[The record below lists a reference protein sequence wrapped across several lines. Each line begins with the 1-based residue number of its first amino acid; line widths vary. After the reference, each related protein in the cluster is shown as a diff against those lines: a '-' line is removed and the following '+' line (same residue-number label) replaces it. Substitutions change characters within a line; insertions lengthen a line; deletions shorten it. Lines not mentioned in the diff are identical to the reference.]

1 MTWVAVA
8 VAGGTIVG
16 GLLSSNAQENAA
28 NTAAGAQM
36 QASQLGIAEQRRQF
50 DFIQHLLAPY
60 VSAGTGALSAQQNL
74 LGLNGAAQ
82 QASAIAGIQHGPQFQ
97 SMLRQGQTS
106 ILQNASATGGLR
118 GGNTEAALGQFSP
131 MLLSQLI
138 QQQLGQYGG
147 LAGIGRERRGRHRQR
162 RDADRATTSPRCSGS
177 RARRRP
183 ARRWPRARRSR
194 TCTARSAA
202 GWASSPAWAAS
213 ATSAAA
219 AAALRRVDGWPDGE
233 RRPRRRR
240 PRGVLRHG
248 RHRRIRPRP
257 ELRPSGHQSQRR
269 DRAGAPGGLRHPG
282 RADATAGPAARA
294 GAAGAAAAGP
304 DEFRRQAEPDR
315 GRLCRDHGRGTRN
328 SPTASRRRTTSWIRR
343 RSRSSCRTSRRSMRR
358 CARGTPR
365 SRATSSTSRS
375 RPTRTPGTR
384 RACRARRQ

>member
-138 QQQLGQYGG
+138 QQQLGNYGG
-147 LAGIGRERRGRHRQR
+147 LVGIGQN
-162 RDADRATTSPRCSGS
+162 A
-177 RARRRP
+177 
-183 ARRWPRARRSR
+183 
-194 TCTARSAA
+194 AA
-202 GWASSPAWAAS
+202 GTGNAGMQTGNNITALLGQQGS
-213 ATSAAA
+213 A
-219 AAALRRVDGWPDGE
+219 
-233 RRPRRRR
+233 
-240 PRGVLRHG
+240 
-248 RHRRIRPRP
+248 
-257 ELRPSGHQSQRR
+257 Q
-269 DRAGAPGGLRHPG
+269 
-282 RADATAGPAARA
+282 A
-294 GAAGAAAAGP
+294 GAALATGQAQQNMYGAIGNGIGLFAGMGG
-304 DEFRRQAEPDR
+304 FRGFGGGGGGGYGAWTGGQMAN
-315 GRLCRDHGRGTRN
+315 GGIGGAGLGGF
-328 SPTASRRRTTSWIRR
+328 
-343 RSRSSCRTSRRSMRR
+343 
-358 CARGTPR
+358 
-365 SRATSSTSRS
+365 
-375 RPTRTPGTR
+375 
-384 RACRARRQ
+384 